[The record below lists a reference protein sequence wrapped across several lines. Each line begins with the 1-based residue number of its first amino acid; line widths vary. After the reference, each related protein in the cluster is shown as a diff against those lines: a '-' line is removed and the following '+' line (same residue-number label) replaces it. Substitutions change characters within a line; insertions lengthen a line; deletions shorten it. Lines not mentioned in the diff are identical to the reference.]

1 MSLPQDLLA
10 QARLLATKEKRR
22 PKQASLR
29 RSVSASYYAVFHLL
43 VDAAAR
49 RLVPGSDR
57 DALRNCLG
65 RAFDHGVMKTVARQF
80 AGGGMGS
87 VSPKLRPGLNGLPLQ
102 DEIVRVARAFVDVQ
116 QHRHEADYDMGRP
129 FTRLE
134 VLNIISDAEHAFEDW
149 RAIRRSVQADTFLVG
164 LLTFEKIRV

>member
-10 QARLLATKEKRR
+10 QARLLATKENRR

-29 RSVSASYYAVFHLL
+29 RSVSASYYALFHLL
-43 VDAAAR
+43 VGAAVR
-49 RLVPGSDR
+49 RFVAGNDR
-57 DALRNCLG
+57 SALRNCLG

-80 AGGGMGS
+80 ARGGI
-87 VSPKLRPGLNGLPLQ
+87 SPRLRPGLNGLPLQ
-102 DEIVRVARAFVDVQ
+102 DEIVRVAAAFVDLQ

-134 VLNIISDAEHAFEDW
+134 VLNIISDAERAFEDW